1 MLSVSE
7 VPLFPGC
14 SASLDSK
21 ERISC
26 LNEKMARYIQRKFDT
41 GLARDI
47 NSKL

>member
-1 MLSVSE
+1 MVQ
-7 VPLFPGC
+7 
-14 SASLDSK
+14 ALDSK

-47 NSKL
+47 NGRINCKHHRGFTID